1 MGMGFSLAG
10 SHLIFFV
17 ASVIVAG
24 VVAGAFT
31 AVTLNISGSLNE
43 KCNRVKEKLDTDF
56 EIINDPEKI
65 PLSGSYYL
73 FYIKNTGRSKIETT
87 NDTFQVFIDGYLL
100 GKGSYYFSP
109 NVVFRSEV
117 TTLYIASTEISPG
130 NHRLRI
136 VGPAGVYDEFVF
148 NV

>member
-1 MGMGFSLAG
+1 MGFSLAG

-24 VVAGAFT
+24 AVAGVFT
-31 AVTLNISGSLNE
+31 AVTFNISNSLSE
-43 KCNRVKEKLDTDF
+43 KCDRVKEKLDTDF

-73 FYIKNTGRSKIETT
+73 FYIKNTGGSKIETT
-87 NDTFQVFIDGYLL
+87 NDTFQVFIDGNLL
-100 GKGSYYFSP
+100 DKGSYYFSP
-109 NVVFRSEV
+109 SVVFQSEV
-117 TTLYIASTEISPG
+117 TTLYIASTEISSG